1 MPLTSPPK
9 MTIKL
14 IGEKVASLDREVK
27 YLLNKA
33 RFSQPLKKKA
43 EKEKSKVN
51 ETAQNNTEQSKYF
64 LIFMFYVMV
73 TIATFVSY

>member
-14 IGEKVASLDREVK
+14 IGEKVANLDREVK

-33 RFSQPLKKKA
+33 RFAQPLKKKT

-64 LIFMFYVMV
+64 LFFLKWK
-73 TIATFVSY
+73 SC

>member
-14 IGEKVASLDREVK
+14 IGEKVANLDREVK

-33 RFSQPLKKKA
+33 RFAQPLKKKA
-43 EKEKSKVN
+43 EKEKPKVN
-51 ETAQNNTEQSKYF
+51 ETAQNNTEQSKYYFFF
-64 LIFMFYVMV
+64 LKWKLC
-73 TIATFVSY
+73 